1 MLNTPQYSL
10 GSHRVVKAKIFNI
23 MEEQIQF
30 FATDSLSYLN
40 LNWI

>member
-1 MLNTPQYSL
+1 ML

-23 MEEQIQF
+23 MEEQIPF
-30 FATDSLSYLN
+30 FPTDSLSYLN